1 MEQRGNTRGWL
12 GQEECGV
19 FGWAVAFLIR
29 LTHLNVLSLPPRLP
43 FRPLSLSL
51 TLWICHSVPLCVHLY
66 RHELEERK
74 EGRIT
79 EACSVD
85 VLCVAATVECPSLTL
100 RR

>member
-43 FRPLSLSL
+43 FRLPLSFS
-51 TLWICHSVPLCVHLY
+51 HSVDLPLSS
-66 RHELEERK
+66 
-74 EGRIT
+74 
-79 EACSVD
+79 SV
-85 VLCVAATVECPSLTL
+85 CTL
-100 RR
+100 VQT